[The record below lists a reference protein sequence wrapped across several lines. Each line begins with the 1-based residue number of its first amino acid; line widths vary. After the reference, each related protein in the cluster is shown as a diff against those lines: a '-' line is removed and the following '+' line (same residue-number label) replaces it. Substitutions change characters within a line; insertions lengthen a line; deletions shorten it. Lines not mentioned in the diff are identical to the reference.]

1 MNKAILKA
9 VAVANF
15 VKAQDDR
22 MRTRY
27 PNAAPRFHISI
38 ARQFL
43 ESAVALNQEVEE
55 IFAILPATG
64 RDEIIAAVHL
74 HGTRFVYDWAS
85 RSGELPKAGVDAA
98 S

>member
-15 VKAQDDR
+15 VKARDDKLR
-22 MRTRY
+22 IRY
-27 PNAAPRFHISI
+27 PNAAPRFHIST

-55 IFAILPATG
+55 ISAILPTTD
-64 RDEIIAAVHL
+64 RDEIIAAVRL

-85 RSGELPKAGVDAA
+85 RWGEIPKAGVDAA